1 MTPLRSRMIEDMRLR
16 NFSPCTERSYV
27 HYAAAFALHFNTSP
41 EHLGLDDI
49 RNYQLYLAEKR
60 QLSASSIN
68 TFVSA
73 VQFLYT
79 VTLEMPWGNN
89 RFVRMKVPEK
99 LPVVLSQAEVTTLFQ
114 YIGILKHRAV
124 LMLCYGSGLRISEA
138 VSLKAGHID
147 SSRMLI
153 HIEKGKGAK
162 DRYTVLS
169 QTLLEVLRRYWKI
182 QRPQDY
188 LFPGTELGTHIHP
201 GTIQEICRDACRM
214 AGIEKRVTPHT
225 LRHSFATHL
234 LENGT
239 DTRAIQVLLGHSRI
253 DTTARYTAVTPHTV
267 STIVSPL
274 DQAEAPI
281 KGASQAEAKPLRSQ
295 KAAPVRTLRPSR
307 RKPELNKA
315 AAG

>member
-1 MTPLRSRMIEDMRLR
+1 MIEDMRLR
-16 NFSPCTERSYV
+16 NFSASTERSYV
-27 HYAAAFALHFNTSP
+27 HYVTGLAGHFNTSP
-41 EHLGLDDI
+41 ENLGLDDI
-49 RNYQLYLAEKR
+49 RNYQLFLTEQR
-60 QLSASSIN
+60 QLSAPSIN

-99 LPVVLSQAEVTTLFQ
+99 LPVVLSQAEVAALFGH
-114 YIGILKHRAV
+114 IGILKHRAV

-138 VSLKAGHID
+138 VSLKAEHID

-153 HIEKGKGAK
+153 RVENGKGAK

-169 QTLLEVLRRYWKI
+169 QTLLTLLRRYWRI
-182 QRPQDY
+182 QRPTDY
-188 LFPGTELGTHIHP
+188 LFPGSAPGTHIQP

-267 STIVSPL
+267 SAIVSPL
-274 DQAEAPI
+274 DQA
-281 KGASQAEAKPLRSQ
+281 QAKPPGSR
-295 KAAPVRTLRPSR
+295 KAAPLRTLRPTG
-307 RKPELNKA
+307 KKTKA
-315 AAG
+315 NQAAVE

>member
-1 MTPLRSRMIEDMRLR
+1 MSPLRRRMIEDMRLR
-16 NFSPCTERSYV
+16 NFSASTERSYV
-27 HYAAAFALHFNTSP
+27 HYVADFARYFNVSP
-41 EHLGLDDI
+41 ERLGLDDI
-49 RNYQLYLAEKR
+49 RNYQLYLTEQR
-60 QLSASSIN
+60 QLSAASIN

-79 VTLEMPWGNN
+79 VTLEMPWGNQ

-99 LPVVLSQAEVTTLFQ
+99 LPTVLTQEEVTALFH
-114 YIGILKHRAV
+114 YVGILKHRAV

-138 VSLKAGHID
+138 VSLKAAHID
-147 SSRMLI
+147 SARMLI
-153 HIEKGKGAK
+153 HVEKGKGAK

-169 QTLLEVLRRYWKI
+169 RTLLELLRRYWKI
-182 QRPQDY
+182 QRSQDY
-188 LFPGTELGTHIHP
+188 LFPGTQSGTHIQP
-201 GTIQEICRDACRM
+201 GTIQEICRDACRL

-253 DTTARYTAVTPHTV
+253 DTTARYTAVTPRTL
-267 STIVSPL
+267 STIASPL
-274 DQAEAPI
+274 DPVQT
-281 KGASQAEAKPLRSQ
+281 KPR
-295 KAAPVRTLRPSR
+295 VSR
-307 RKPELNKA
+307 KKPPAQNKTE